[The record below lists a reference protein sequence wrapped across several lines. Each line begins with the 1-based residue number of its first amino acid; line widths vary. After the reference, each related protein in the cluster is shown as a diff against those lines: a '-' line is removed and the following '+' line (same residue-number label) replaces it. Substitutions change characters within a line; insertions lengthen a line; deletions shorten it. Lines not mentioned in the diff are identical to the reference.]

1 MVINKAVLQFSIP
14 DDVELV
20 TTHAQAHIKKVMDER
35 GASSLIKRVVT
46 NVVSMID
53 DEASPEQM
61 AQLIRAEFDA
71 LQENI

>member
-20 TTHAQAHIKKVMDER
+20 TTRAQAHIKKVMDER

-61 AQLIRAEFDA
+61 AQLIRAEFYA